1 MPVVKVIHLVRHGR
15 STANEAMAELERR
28 GVDPAVHQAMA
39 EAERRKADGDEG
51 GDGDPRQDPR
61 IRRYLEVAYGAMND
75 PRHFDTALCPEGVQ
89 QASSLARRGE
99 AGGRPSSAEVQL
111 VVASSLSRAVHTAAL
126 VFPASEGYPRPIL
139 CLDEVREFAGPPV
152 SEKRRAVSAMREHL
166 RGPPMCL
173 SPEEVD
179 VSRLP
184 EEDDL
189 WRPAEEGPT
198 SAFARADRALHFL
211 VERPERVIACVSHT
225 SFMRQCL
232 LGRRNRSVVV
242 EGSPE
247 ERRHVWRPFENTEV
261 RSVELWEDPADGKFH
276 MRLLPAA
283 AAARASSANASRL

>member
-1 MPVVKVIHLVRHGR
+1 MPVVKVIHFVRHGR
-15 STANEAMAELERR
+15 STANEAMAELERW

-61 IRRYLEVAYGAMND
+61 IRRYLEVAYEAMND

-111 VVASSLSRAVHTAAL
+111 IVASSLSRAVHTAAL

-179 VSRLP
+179 VSRLS
-184 EEDDL
+184 EEDAL

-198 SAFARADRALHFL
+198 SAFARADRALRFL

-225 SFMRQCL
+225 SFMR
-232 LGRRNRSVVV
+232 
-242 EGSPE
+242 P
-247 ERRHVWRPFENTEV
+247 RPYSDRDT
-261 RSVELWEDPADGKFH
+261 WGQH
-276 MRLLPAA
+276 
-283 AAARASSANASRL
+283 